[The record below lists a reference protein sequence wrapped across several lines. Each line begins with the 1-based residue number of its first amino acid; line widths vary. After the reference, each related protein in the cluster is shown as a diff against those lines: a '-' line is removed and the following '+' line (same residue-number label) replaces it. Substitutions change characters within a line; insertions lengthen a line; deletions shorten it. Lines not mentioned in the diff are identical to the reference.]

1 MLLFFKFAFLW
12 LFWVTFLSQTGFCG
26 REACGGWDTVCLPQ
40 TPASWFFSSK
50 GGIVAGG
57 CPAEGFLLSAE
68 IGSDVSQTHP
78 VASDDGYDFFAVDKG
93 HKDSLGWLVVQSNM
107 SLCRE
112 SSFSSWFHR
121 GSGSTCLPSFVP
133 YNSPMWSVLLFP
145 PFNRWETKDQIYSGH
160 IQSERIP
167 DLPRAHRPKQ

>member
-1 MLLFFKFAFLW
+1 M
-12 LFWVTFLSQTGFCG
+12 
-26 REACGGWDTVCLPQ
+26 
-40 TPASWFFSSK
+40 
-50 GGIVAGG
+50 AGG

-112 SSFSSWFHR
+112 SSFSS
-121 GSGSTCLPSFVP
+121 
-133 YNSPMWSVLLFP
+133 
-145 PFNRWETKDQIYSGH
+145 
-160 IQSERIP
+160 
-167 DLPRAHRPKQ
+167 